1 LETDISYFTLTAILS
16 TYVGKKLYPITF
28 YSWVSNPT
36 EQNYNIYDK
45 KLLAIF
51 EAFKKWRHYLK
62 GTLVPVNIVT
72 DHKNLTYF
80 CDSKN
85 LTRW

>member
-1 LETDISYFTLTAILS
+1 MLETDISYFTLTAILS

-28 YSWVSNPT
+28 YSRVSNPT
-36 EQNYNIYDK
+36 EQNYNIHDK
-45 KLLAIF
+45 KLLVIF

-62 GTLVPVNIVT
+62 GTSVPVNIVT

-85 LTRW
+85 LTR